1 MSVFGTK
8 SKWGG
13 VRVDKR
19 VCWQEKLEDEAEGM
33 ARADET
39 YGAFTRSSF
48 LLRIGSAIW
57 IWDWAANSEHS
68 RMLCC

>member
-33 ARADET
+33 AGRMRLTERSLDRA
-39 YGAFTRSSF
+39 S
-48 LLRIGSAIW
+48 
-57 IWDWAANSEHS
+57 
-68 RMLCC
+68 CCG